1 MYARLKHL
9 YAQLKHAIAMPK
21 PLSLSLWMPEP
32 LSLSLSLSL
41 GDLAKQLSEMSSELE
56 EEEWGKEEEVR
67 ERALLGSGDE
77 DSRSTY
83 AHVYWRMLTY
93 ADVC

>member
-1 MYARLKHL
+1 M
-9 YAQLKHAIAMPK
+9 
-21 PLSLSLWMPEP
+21 
-32 LSLSLSLSL
+32 
-41 GDLAKQLSEMSSELE
+41 AKQLSEMSSELE

-77 DSRSTY
+77 DSRSSY
-83 AHVYWRMLTY
+83 AHVCSRILAD